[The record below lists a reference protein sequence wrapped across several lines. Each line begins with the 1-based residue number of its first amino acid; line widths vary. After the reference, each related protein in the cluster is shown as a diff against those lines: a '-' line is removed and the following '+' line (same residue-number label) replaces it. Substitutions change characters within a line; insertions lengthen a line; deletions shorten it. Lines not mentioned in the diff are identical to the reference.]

1 LAWAFLLA
9 AAFPL
14 IGRATDRSAPTTRAE
29 HIAEQSPLVKAHLG
43 ELKKEAG
50 KIHDN
55 DLREIA
61 MEFLATPK
69 FQLASRR
76 TSEGQIRKALIEKG
90 LLEEASAPTHLIPD
104 HDPMPFIAAPASI
117 WTQHHTFPGGLVFH
131 ELTNLKNALSL
142 ARNWEEVN
150 KIHLRYDWLRIAPI
164 WHDIAKTWVL
174 EWKADGTATTSEGQI
189 AGTATHHI
197 LGVAEALMRNLPP
210 ELVVVIASAH
220 QPAHPP
226 TELHELVRFLQAASI
241 IAGKPF
247 QAAGLSD
254 DGTKL
259 AKPAP
264 LESYLNH
271 LSDHDWVASEVSFKE
286 AADAL
291 KQTYSDLDAWKQ
303 DELLSRFGDLRVTD
317 TWRTSGAKGLRQL
330 FTR

>member
-1 LAWAFLLA
+1 
-9 AAFPL
+9 
-14 IGRATDRSAPTTRAE
+14 
-29 HIAEQSPLVKAHLG
+29 
-43 ELKKEAG
+43 
-50 KIHDN
+50 
-55 DLREIA
+55 
-61 MEFLATPK
+61 
-69 FQLASRR
+69 
-76 TSEGQIRKALIEKG
+76 
-90 LLEEASAPTHLIPD
+90 
-104 HDPMPFIAAPASI
+104 
-117 WTQHHTFPGGLVFH
+117 
-131 ELTNLKNALSL
+131 
-142 ARNWEEVN
+142 
-150 KIHLRYDWLRIAPI
+150 
-164 WHDIAKTWVL
+164 
-174 EWKADGTATTSEGQI
+174 
-189 AGTATHHI
+189 
-197 LGVAEALMRNLPP
+197 
-210 ELVVVIASAH
+210 
-220 QPAHPP
+220 
-226 TELHELVRFLQAASI
+226 LVRFLQAASI